1 MIADVDTNKTEI
13 SSKVSFGKLRFK
25 YFVGRRDN
33 EDVKP
38 LCIMFP
44 KISGYT
50 KSFSETK
57 YMSFLIKDDELLK
70 KQNKI
75 WDKISN
81 SIKKRF

>member
-25 YFVGRRDN
+25 CFVGRRDN

-81 SIKKRF
+81 SIKKKF